1 MPKRRYGDSKML
13 SDAFGNPLTEK
24 VVAKDPERT
33 KAKRAL
39 LRRSK
44 SAEREFAR
52 WLTERDG
59 RDERLKG
66 LTSST
71 GRIGH
76 VTGIQADILSKT
88 YLGEAK
94 NEKFPLKWLRYWHK
108 IVQKA
113 TEWGKDPI
121 LMILPPNRGEV
132 DARLPALHIIT
143 PERHE
148 ELLRKE
154 KYYDDHDGDAEANF
168 IKPINPDPVKK
179 MAKEIKNGG

>member
-13 SDAFGNPLTEK
+13 SDSFGKPLTEK
-24 VVAKDPERT
+24 EVKPDAERT
-33 KAKRAL
+33 KSKRAL

-44 SAEREFAR
+44 TAEREFAR

-76 VTGIQADILSKT
+76 VTGIQADILSKS

-121 LMILPPNRGEV
+121 LMILPPNRAEV
-132 DARLPALHIIT
+132 DPRLPALHIIT
-143 PERHE
+143 PDRHE

-154 KYYDDHDGDAEANF
+154 KAYDEMMEG
-168 IKPINPDPVKK
+168 
-179 MAKEIKNGG
+179 KNGS